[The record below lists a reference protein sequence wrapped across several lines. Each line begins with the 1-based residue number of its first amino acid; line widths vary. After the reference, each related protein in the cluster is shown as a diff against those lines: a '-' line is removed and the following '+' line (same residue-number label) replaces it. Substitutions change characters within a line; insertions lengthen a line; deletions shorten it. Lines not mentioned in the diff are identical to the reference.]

1 MFNRALFRL
10 MIVLSVCMAASLALA
25 QEGNLAEP
33 VVLSDLGEED
43 NDTVTAS
50 DTASVMVVAD
60 DNVTEK
66 GDVNDTGAIDEAP
79 LSGVTDSSNETTPSE
94 LLPEEELIVI
104 MPDTPMPASSMTV
117 VLAVEDVYAD
127 MEKEKVYNDDH
138 LVCEYLMDDL
148 YGDDEFPG
156 MVMVQ
161 FDISDLKMSDDDVGV
176 LVLKAESMEKGGD
189 EMVGIF
195 LMPVTSEWSE
205 DSSATALALNMLST
219 IFMMSNDDDFD
230 FGQLGMNFGG
240 DEVFAF
246 DVSAHLKAAEDGRI
260 SFLLM
265 AVGDTDYRVSFNSRE
280 TGEGPSLLIG
290 PYPSV
295 PI

>member
-1 MFNRALFRL
+1 